1 MRERLGAAFRTIYRY
16 ARRFAVTI
24 GIIVAV
30 LVVSILTIDLGP
42 ALKARA
48 ERAGGNWLERKM
60 TIGRL
65 GVQIG
70 RGRFIVEDLR
80 IDGMFP
86 NEPPWLE
93 AKRLEVS
100 LTWSA
105 LLGREVLLDSIE
117 MTDWRMVV
125 ESFPDGRQTFPRLT
139 GPPRPPR
146 TGPRPVVTTLQY
158 VRAYRGELVFNDYGS
173 DWRAVARNMDVTV
186 AKSGDYRGQ
195 AQFTDGTIAI
205 QKYEP
210 MTADLSTSFTIAN
223 GRIVMD
229 RVDLVTDGAVSQ
241 MTGVVDMARWPEQI
255 YQIESRVDFPTMRAI
270 FFARDTFS
278 LSGEGRFTGTFHMFK
293 GGRELKGEFRS
304 ALAGVNDYRFPNLE
318 GSLTWVRERMEV
330 TRATADFSGGTA
342 AFRYLMAPL
351 GNKAVPARAVFDV
364 DYSDVDLAALT
375 DFYQMRGLRLAGRAS
390 GRNAMAWP
398 LGRFRERT
406 GSGSAT
412 FVSTSNTA
420 LQGPQLAPEAA
431 DDARARYLVHGPF
444 SRHTPLEPVPV
455 AGDVTYAFNPDA
467 IFFEPSRVFTPD
479 TYIAFEGATAY
490 GERSKMPFRV
500 TSRNWQE
507 SDRFL
512 AGIMTAFGAP
522 TGAIPI
528 DGVGRFEGVML
539 GAFRRPRIEGR
550 FVGSEMRAWD
560 VNWGDVDGDFV
571 VENSYANI
579 SRAVIRSSL
588 SRMDVTGQFSLGYP
602 RADGGEQIDAR
613 IRVTDREVADFRQA
627 FDLQDYDVDGVLSGD
642 FHVYGDYQGP
652 HGFGRMSIVRGTA
665 YDELFSEAIAS
676 LRFDGVGVSL
686 TGIEMKKGGGTVSG
700 AAYVGWNG
708 TYSFN
713 VDGRGIAVETLTLTT
728 FPGYPTLYGSLEF
741 TANGVGTFEE
751 PRYDVKFSASDM
763 FFGDE
768 GVGEM
773 TGRLS
778 MRGLLMTYEMEAA
791 SPRLAVSGTG
801 RIELNDEMDAEMTFR
816 VTDTSLD
823 PYVRELQP
831 AFSPFTSAVAS
842 GTIRVVGE
850 LYNADALRIDTS
862 IDQVDL
868 AFLDYRLR
876 NAAPIRLSVERQTLS
891 VDALRLIGDDTEL
904 DLTGTVSLAAQTL
917 ALQANGAANLAV
929 LQGFLP
935 NVRSSGRAEVTA
947 RISGTVA
954 EPIVAGNALLAD
966 GRLRQL
972 DFPHALEGVNGIVTF
987 DVAGVRLDGV
997 RAQLGGGP
1005 VRFGGRI
1012 GLSKYQLSEFD
1023 VTATGQNMT
1032 LRYPEGMRSLVD
1044 ANLALQGP
1052 AAAPVVT
1059 GAVTVKSGTWTRGF
1073 GATGG
1078 LFSGLAGDPAAIP
1091 AVEGRVAAAASN
1103 VRFDVQ
1109 LRAPS
1114 SLRIENDQ
1122 ARIVASADLTL
1133 RGTLDRPLLFGRA
1146 EIERGEVEFEGRR
1159 YLITRGSL
1167 DFADA
1172 NRIQP
1177 FFDVEAE
1184 TRVRVPDQ
1192 TYRITMRMAG
1202 TTERMQPQFTS
1213 DPPLQTLD
1221 ILTLLFSD
1229 QAPSGDVELASLQR
1243 PDERQQ
1249 RLVEARA
1256 TRALTGALSAEVGR
1270 VVEQTFGVDTF
1281 QITPLLNDPYQVSS
1295 SLNLNPTARV
1305 TIGKR
1310 ISDRIFLT
1318 YARSLSSSTR
1328 DQIILLE
1335 FDESE
1340 SLSWVLSQ
1348 NEDRTYALEVRKRHA
1363 F

>member
-1 MRERLGAAFRTIYRY
+1 MKEKLLAISRATYRL
-16 ARRFAVTI
+16 ARRFAVTF

-30 LVVSILTIDLGP
+30 IVVSTLTIDLGP

-48 ERAGGNWLERKM
+48 EREGSNWLDRKM

-65 GVQIG
+65 GVQLG
-70 RGRFIVEDLR
+70 RGRFVVEDLK
-80 IDGMFP
+80 IEGMLP
-86 NEPPWLE
+86 NEPPWLV
-93 AKRLEVS
+93 AKRLDVS
-100 LTWSA
+100 LRWGA
-105 LLGREVLLDSIE
+105 LFGREVLLDSIE
-117 MTDWRMVV
+117 MSDWRMVV

-139 GPPRPPR
+139 GPPRKPR
-146 TGPRPVVTTLQY
+146 SGPRPVVTTLQY
-158 VRAYRGELVFNDYGS
+158 VRAHRGELVFNDYGS
-173 DWRAVARNMDVTV
+173 DWRAVAPNLEVIV
-186 AKSGDYRGQ
+186 AKGQDYRGKMR
-195 AQFTDGTIAI
+195 FSGGTIAI

-210 MTADLSTSFTIAN
+210 MHADLSATLAFID
-223 GRIVMD
+223 GKIVMD
-229 RVDLVTDGAVSQ
+229 RIDLITDGAVST
-241 MTGVVDMARWPEQI
+241 MSGVVDLPRWPEQLYHI
-255 YQIESRVDFPTMRAI
+255 KSRIQFPKMREI
-270 FFARDTFS
+270 FFARDKFS
-278 LSGEGRFTGTFHMFK
+278 LFGEGHFTGTFHMFR
-293 GGRELKGEFRS
+293 GGRELKGDFTS

-318 GSLTWVRERMEV
+318 GSVVWVRDRMEV
-330 TRATADFSGGTA
+330 TRASADFSGGKA
-342 AFRYLMAPL
+342 DFRYLMAPL
-351 GNKAVPARAVFDV
+351 GNRTEPARAYFDV
-364 DYSDVDLAALT
+364 NYRDVDLSALT

-390 GRNAMAWP
+390 GRNKMEWP
-398 LGRFRERT
+398 LGRYAERF
-406 GSGSAT
+406 GSGAAT
-412 FVSTSNTA
+412 FVSTSGA
-420 LQGPQLAPEAA
+420 SLQGPQLAADAA
-431 DDARARYLVHGPF
+431 AAARSRYLVQGPF
-444 SRHTPLEPVPV
+444 STHTPIEPIPV
-455 AGDVTYAFNPDA
+455 SGDVTYAFDPVA
-467 IFFEPSRVFTPD
+467 MFFEPSRIYTPD

-490 GERSKMPFRV
+490 GDRSKIPFRV

-522 TGAIPI
+522 TRAIPI

-550 FVGSEMRAWD
+550 FIGSEMRAWD
-560 VNWGDVDGDFV
+560 VNWGEIDGDFV

-579 SRAVIRSSL
+579 SRAVIRSGL

-613 IRVTDREVADFRQA
+613 IRLTDRPLVDLRDA
-627 FDLQDYDVDGVLSGD
+627 FDLQDYDIDGSLSGD
-642 FHVYGDYQGP
+642 FHVYGDYEGP
-652 HGFGRMSIVRGTA
+652 HGFGRMSIARGTA
-665 YDELFSEAIAS
+665 YDEPFSEAVAA
-676 LRFDGVGVSL
+676 LRFEGAGVRL
-686 TGIEMKKGGGTVSG
+686 DGIEMRKGGGTVTG
-700 AAYVGWNG
+700 AAYVGWSG

-713 VDGRGIAVETLTLTT
+713 VDGRGIAVDTLALTT
-728 FPGYPTLYGSLEF
+728 YPGYPTLYGSLDF
-741 TANGVGTFEE
+741 TANGSGTFEE
-751 PRYDVKFSASDM
+751 PRYDVKWSASDL
-763 FFGDE
+763 FFGEE

-778 MRGLLMTYEMEAA
+778 MRGLLMTYELEAA

-801 RIELNDEMDAEMTFR
+801 RIELNDEMDAELSFR

-823 PYVRELQP
+823 PYVRAVQP
-831 AFSPFTSAVAS
+831 TFSPFTSAIAS

-850 LYNADALRIDTS
+850 LYNPDALRIDST
-862 IDQVDL
+862 IEQVNVAL
-868 AFLDYRLR
+868 LDYRLR
-876 NAAPIRLSVERQTLS
+876 NAAPIQLSVEGQILRI
-891 VDALRLIGDDTEL
+891 DALRLVGEDTEL
-904 DLTGTVSLAAQTL
+904 DLNGSVNLKDQTL

-929 LQGFLP
+929 LQGFLAD
-935 NVRSSGRAEVTA
+935 VRGSGRAELSA
-947 RISGTVA
+947 RISGTA
-954 EPIVAGNALLAD
+954 TEPVVAGNALLAN
-966 GRLRQL
+966 GRVRHLG
-972 DFPHALEGVNGIVTF
+972 FPNALENVNGIVTF
-987 DVAGVRLDGV
+987 NASGVRLDGIT
-997 RAQLGGGP
+997 AQLGGGP

-1012 GLSKYQLSEFD
+1012 GLSKYQLTEFD
-1023 VTATGQNMT
+1023 VTAVGENLN
-1032 LRYPEGMRSLVD
+1032 LRYPEGMRSQVD
-1044 ANLALQGP
+1044 ASLALQGP
-1052 AAAPVVT
+1052 AAAPMVT
-1059 GAVTVKSGTWTRGF
+1059 GNVTIKSASWTRGF
-1073 GATGG
+1073 GASGG
-1078 LFSGLAGDPAAIP
+1078 LFSGLAGGDLALPV
-1091 AVEGRVAAAASN
+1091 VEGQIAAAASS
-1103 VRFDVQ
+1103 VRFDVSIQ
-1109 LRAPS
+1109 APS
-1114 SLRIENDQ
+1114 TLRVDNDQ
-1122 ARIVASADLTL
+1122 ARIVASADLSL

-1172 NRIQP
+1172 SRIQP
-1177 FFDVEAE
+1177 FFDIEAE
-1184 TRVRVPDQ
+1184 TRVRVPQQ
-1192 TYRITMRMAG
+1192 TYRVTMRMAG
-1202 TTERMQPQFTS
+1202 TMERMQPQFTS

-1229 QAPSGDVELASLQR
+1229 MAPSNDIELAGLQR

-1281 QITPLLNDPYQVSS
+1281 QITPMLTDPYQQST
-1295 SLNLNPTARV
+1295 SLTLNPTARV